1 MSFAERTIWAEIV
14 TALAVI
20 ALFVWLIWGA
30 AAEGRFDGPDGPM
43 LWARQVLWMIP
54 VGIVVAIGIS
64 ILMAIGY
71 RMVTG
76 EDPDDLTDE
85 RDRQIKATGWKVTA
99 GAMSAGFIA
108 ALGALALG
116 VPLMAGL
123 NGMLAAFALADTVGN
138 LAKLAQ
144 YRQGA

>member
-14 TALAVI
+14 TSLAVI

-30 AAEGRFDGPDGPM
+30 AAEGRFDGPEGPM

-54 VGIVVAIGIS
+54 VGIGVAIGVS
-64 ILMAIGY
+64 VLMAVGY
-71 RMVTG
+71 RIVTG

-85 RDRQIKATGWKVTA
+85 RDRQIRATGWKVTA

-108 ALGALALG
+108 ALVALALG
-116 VPLMAGL
+116 APLMAGL
-123 NGMLAAFALADTVGN
+123 NGMLASFALGDTMGN
-138 LAKLAQ
+138 LAKLAR
-144 YRQGA
+144 YRAGA

>member
-1 MSFAERTIWAEIV
+1 
-14 TALAVI
+14 
-20 ALFVWLIWGA
+20 
-30 AAEGRFDGPDGPM
+30 
-43 LWARQVLWMIP
+43 
-54 VGIVVAIGIS
+54 
-64 ILMAIGY
+64 MAIGY